1 MLTLNYT
8 MSEWGAAWE
17 YAEGGREATLFWTQ
31 EAFERGT
38 NVQFA
43 RAVEPGAVEAL
54 VWERGAGET
63 LASGS
68 SACAVAAA
76 AMRQGLVSERAIEVR
91 MPGGTLRVSIDEE
104 WRVTLLGPVE
114 DVCTG
119 TLTPRMLRRLQGEE
133 DR

>member
-1 MLTLNYT
+1 
-8 MSEWGAAWE
+8 
-17 YAEGGREATLFWTQ
+17 
-31 EAFERGT
+31 
-38 NVQFA
+38 
-43 RAVEPGAVEAL
+43 VEPGAVEAL

-119 TLTPRMLRRLQGEE
+119 TLTPRMLRRLQELS
-133 DR
+133 